1 MEMTIGNTAPPKW
14 RKHVIGLLLGMASGL
29 LGAMAM
35 MWLIDSGTLNEP
47 SRSQVAAA
55 LVGLVYCLTAAAVA
69 FGLVSPSLG
78 ARFLNVEDAEEL
90 REQRRMLAF
99 SAISM
104 IAMGVILF
112 LLAVSGPGGIVEP
125 LVAVSATLSLLCLVT
140 VLSLAQWHLMDELLR
155 EVSSAGGNVSYYL
168 VALIGGGWA
177 VLAHLGYV
185 VPPAPLDWITMFAGL
200 ALVGTFAAAAKRGM
214 LTPR

>member
-1 MEMTIGNTAPPKW
+1 MEMTMDKTAPPKW

-35 MWLIDSGTLNEP
+35 MWLIDSGTLGELG
-47 SRSQVAAA
+47 RSQVAAA
-55 LVGLVYCLTAAAVA
+55 MVGLIYCLTAAAVA
-69 FGLVSPSLG
+69 FGLVSPSMG
-78 ARFLNVEDAEEL
+78 SRFLNVEDAEEL
-90 REQRRMLAF
+90 LEQRRMLAF
-99 SAISM
+99 SAVSM

-125 LVAVSATLSLLCLVT
+125 LVAVSATVSLLCLVT

-200 ALVGTFAAAAKRGM
+200 ALVGTFVAAGRRGM
-214 LTPR
+214 LTAR